1 MIVTQKLSEL
11 IADQIDGGEE
21 CRGRDAQLTEWV
33 RLAQDL
39 ETKLETASTWI
50 AQNIR
55 GGA

>member
-1 MIVTQKLSEL
+1 MIVTLKLSEL
-11 IADQIDGGEE
+11 ISDEIPTGADHVDKPK
-21 CRGRDAQLTEWV
+21 LTEWV

-55 GGA
+55 GGT